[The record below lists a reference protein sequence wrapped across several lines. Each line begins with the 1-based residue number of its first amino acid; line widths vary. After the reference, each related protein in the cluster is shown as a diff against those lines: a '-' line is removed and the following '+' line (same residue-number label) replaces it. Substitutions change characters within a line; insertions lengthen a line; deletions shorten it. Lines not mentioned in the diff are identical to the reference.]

1 MAFQQWKAF
10 LIASNQEKLYILSNV
25 PQSIELFGTSFEISK
40 LSSTIK
46 RTELI
51 KKLLHQHFE

>member
-25 PQSIELFGTSFEISK
+25 PQSIELFGTSFEIS
-40 LSSTIK
+40 
-46 RTELI
+46 
-51 KKLLHQHFE
+51 